1 MVSGAHR
8 RQGAARRKFVHVN
21 MTDMKRARPY
31 TMTARAES
39 AARTGERIV
48 AATKE
53 LFVEKVIAEI
63 TLADIAA
70 RSGVTVQTI
79 LRRFG
84 DKDSVFASA
93 IAHFSDEV
101 DAQRSQALP
110 NALDDVIAN
119 LIEHYEEWG
128 PVMLKM
134 LAEEFASP
142 AIEEKVAGGK
152 AYHRT
157 WCETMFSDSLTNLS
171 KADRARRLAQLVAVC
186 DIRTWELLRISS
198 ALSRN
203 QTRRALREMLE
214 PLIAK
219 G

>member
-1 MVSGAHR
+1 
-8 RQGAARRKFVHVN
+8 
-21 MTDMKRARPY
+21 MTV
-31 TMTARAES
+31 RAES
-39 AARTGERIV
+39 AARTVERIV

-53 LFVEKVIAEI
+53 LFVEMVIAEI
-63 TLADIAA
+63 KLADIAA

-101 DAQRSQALP
+101 SAQRGQALP
-110 NALDDVIAN
+110 NVVDDIVAN
-119 LIEHYEEWG
+119 LVEHYEEWG

-134 LAEEFASP
+134 LAEESASP
-142 AIEEKVAGGK
+142 VINDTVAGGK
-152 AYHRT
+152 DYHRT
-157 WCETMFSDSLTNLS
+157 WCETMFSDSLANLS

-198 ALSRN
+198 GLSSI
-203 QTRRALREMLE
+203 QTRLALREMLE